1 MTNNEMRHLAR
12 MVTENSLNTNTLLRY
27 LLDANVITDS
37 LGDTFSAVDALG
49 SLIARSVELRDEM
62 VK

>member
-1 MTNNEMRHLAR
+1 MTNNEMQHLAR

-27 LLDANVITDS
+27 LLDADLITDS
-37 LGDTFSAVDALG
+37 LSDRFSAVDALD
-49 SLIARSVELRDEM
+49 SLIARAVELRDDM